1 MQVILSA
8 NVSHYYYTA
17 RALSKA
23 NYLKYYICAIT
34 MKNKQSLLYK
44 ILPEYWRK
52 KLKGREILD
61 IDDQKAISLW

>member
-8 NVSHYYYTA
+8 NLSHYYYTA
-17 RALSKA
+17 KALFRAG
-23 NYLKYYICAIT
+23 YLNRYICAIT

-52 KLKGREILD
+52 KLRGREILG